1 MTLSRRSLASISL
14 APIGLLFAF
23 LIAGCD
29 TPPDRQSFPDITF
42 QHLPPIRLDV
52 AQIEIAS
59 NYRSADHP
67 DDNGAEYPALPENLV
82 AEWARDRLQA
92 VGERGQANFTI
103 VEARA
108 VRVPLPRS
116 SGLNAALKTEQSDR
130 YDLALTVKLE
140 AGNPISGKSGTVTE
154 TVTRSQTVPE
164 NMTLNQREVVLFNL
178 LDAAMKDLN
187 ARLEASIP
195 QYMGPLIR

>member
-1 MTLSRRSLASISL
+1 MTFSRRSLAQ
-14 APIGLLFAF
+14 IGLLFAF
-23 LIAGCD
+23 LVTGCD
-29 TPPDRQSFPDITF
+29 TPPDRQRFPDITF
-42 QHLPPIRLDV
+42 QHLPPIKLDV
-52 AQIEIAS
+52 VQIEIAS
-59 NYRSADHP
+59 NYRSSDHA
-67 DDNGAEYPALPENLV
+67 DDNGAEYPALPEKLL
-82 AEWARDRLQA
+82 ADWARDRLQA

-140 AGNPISGKSGTVTE
+140 AGNPISGKSGAVTE

-164 NMTLNQREVVLFNL
+164 DMTLNQREVVLFNL

-187 ARLEASIP
+187 ARLEAAIP
-195 QYMGPLIR
+195 QYMGPLLR